1 MYNIY
6 ELNKYAYI
14 INATTSQEED
24 KQNIINKN
32 IYNYNLKY
40 YYFDLIDSILLINDI
55 DVTYNYIILN
65 INETNNIYRNKTK

>member
-14 INATTSQEED
+14 INVTTSQEED

-65 INETNNIYRNKTK
+65 INETI